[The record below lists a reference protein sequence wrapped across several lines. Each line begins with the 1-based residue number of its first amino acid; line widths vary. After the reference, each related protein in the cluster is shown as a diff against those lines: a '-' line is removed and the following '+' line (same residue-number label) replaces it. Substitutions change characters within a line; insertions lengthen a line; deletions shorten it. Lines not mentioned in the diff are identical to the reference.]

1 MTQQTSKIPISSI
14 ILDEDIY
21 PRKGIDH
28 KRVAIFSENIRDGFR
43 FDPIEVEPCP
53 DRPGW
58 YRLLDGAHRWSAFK
72 STGVEEVE
80 AIIKD
85 LDGNDPLLYAAK
97 KAIGPRQL
105 TEDESRDTARRAYS
119 GNASLSS
126 VDIGKAIGRARR
138 TVDSYIADLR
148 AVNQMGLDIK
158 IFRMNRLGIPQDRI
172 AERLGLA
179 RTSFQYHLPK
189 MATLPDS
196 ANGDLASGFT
206 VAQVAQKH
214 GWADPMG
221 WSLALEGKNDHDRFK
236 ELGWGFCTWDN
247 LKVTRKWEWN
257 DCDKQF
263 GDDWP
268 GRIPAQLIAHILR
281 YFTKPDDLV
290 LDPMAGG
297 GVTPDACLAL
307 GRRCWAFDMMDR
319 PETRPEIEPF
329 TWDISS
335 DQGLLWPV
343 SAKEKPDLVIF
354 DPPYFDKKA
363 DSYDKKSISGLS
375 RKAYLEFLEAFF
387 ILLKLNVKK
396 KTRLAF
402 INADWRDFQNTSAA
416 EEKYKGG
423 ILIDDYIDILKRT
436 GWYHTHI
443 IQAPISSQRFNAG
456 VVCAMQKKNILG
468 VISRYVII
476 LGTYH

>member
-14 ILDEDIY
+14 VLDEDIY

-28 KRVAIFSENIRDGFR
+28 RRVGMFAENIRDGFR
-43 FDPIEVEPCP
+43 FDPIEVERCP
-53 DRPGW
+53 ASPDL
-58 YRLLDGAHRWSAFK
+58 YRLLDGAHRWSAYK
-72 STGVEEVE
+72 TTGVTEIE
-80 AIIKD
+80 AVIKD

-105 TEDESRDTARRAYS
+105 SEDEARDTARRAYT
-119 GNASLSS
+119 GNSSLSS
-126 VDIGKAIGRARR
+126 ADIGKAIGRSRQ
-138 TVDSYIADLR
+138 TVDVYIADLR
-148 AVNQMGLDIK
+148 AVNQMALDIK
-158 IFRMNRLGIPQDRI
+158 IFRMHRLGIPQDRI
-172 AERLGLA
+172 SERLGLA

-189 MATLPDS
+189 MPVLANS
-196 ANGDLASGFT
+196 ANGDLSRGFT

-214 GWADPMG
+214 GWTDPMV
-221 WSLALEGKNDHDRFK
+221 WSLTLEGKNDHDRFK
-236 ELGWGFCTWDN
+236 ELGWGFNTWD
-247 LKVTRKWEWN
+247 KWEWN
-257 DCDKQF
+257 DCDKRF

-281 YFTKPDDLV
+281 CFSKPDDLI

-297 GVTPDACLAL
+297 GVTPDTCLAM

-319 PETRPEIEPF
+319 PETRPEIEPW

-343 SAKEKPDLVIF
+343 SAKEKPDLIIF

-375 RKAYLEFLEAFF
+375 RKAYLEFIEAFLA
-387 ILLKLNVKK
+387 LLKLNVKK

-402 INADWRDFQNTSAA
+402 INADWRDFQNTPAI

-423 ILIDDYIDILKRT
+423 ILIDDYLDILKRT

-443 IQAPISSQRFNAG
+443 IQAPMSSQRFNAG
-456 VVCAMQKKNILG
+456 VVSAMQKKNILG

-476 LGTYH
+476 LGQEC

>member
-1 MTQQTSKIPISSI
+1 MTQQTSKILISSI
-14 ILDEDIY
+14 VLDEDIY

-28 KRVAIFSENIRDGFR
+28 RRVGMFAENIRDGFR
-43 FDPIEVEPCP
+43 FDPIEVERCP
-53 DRPGW
+53 ASPDL
-58 YRLLDGAHRWSAFK
+58 YRLLDGAHRWSAYK
-72 STGVEEVE
+72 TTGVTEIE
-80 AIIKD
+80 AVIKD

-105 TEDESRDTARRAYS
+105 SEDEARDTARRAYT
-119 GNASLSS
+119 GNSSLSS
-126 VDIGKAIGRARR
+126 ADIGKAIGRSRQ
-138 TVDSYIADLR
+138 TVDVYIADLR
-148 AVNQMGLDIK
+148 AVNQMALDIK
-158 IFRMNRLGIPQDRI
+158 IFRMHRLGFPQDRI
-172 AERLGLA
+172 SERLGLA

-189 MATLPDS
+189 MPVLANS
-196 ANGDLASGFT
+196 ANGDLSRGFT

-214 GWADPMG
+214 GWTDPMV
-221 WSLALEGKNDHDRFK
+221 WSLTLEGKNDHDRFK
-236 ELGWGFCTWDN
+236 ELGWGFNTWD
-247 LKVTRKWEWN
+247 KWEWN
-257 DCDKQF
+257 DCDKRF

-281 YFTKPDDLV
+281 CFSKPDDLI

-297 GVTPDACLAL
+297 GVTPDTCLAM

-319 PETRPEIEPF
+319 PETRPEIEPW

-343 SAKEKPDLVIF
+343 SAKEKPDLIIF

-375 RKAYLEFLEAFF
+375 RKAYLEFIEAFLA
-387 ILLKLNVKK
+387 LLKLNVKK

-402 INADWRDFQNTSAA
+402 INADWRDFQNTPAI

-423 ILIDDYIDILKRT
+423 ILIDDYLDILKRT

-443 IQAPISSQRFNAG
+443 IQAPMSSQRFNAG
-456 VVCAMQKKNILG
+456 VVSAMQKKNILG

-476 LGTYH
+476 LGQEC

>member
-1 MTQQTSKIPISSI
+1 MTHQPTKIAVSSI
-14 ILDEDIY
+14 ILDETIY

-28 KRVAIFSENIRDGFR
+28 RRVGIFSENIRDGFR
-43 FDPIEVEPCP
+43 FDPIEVEQVP
-53 DRPGW
+53 DRDGI
-58 YRLLDGAHRWSAFK
+58 YRLLDGAHRWNAYK
-72 STGVEEVE
+72 STGAAEVD
-80 AIIKD
+80 ALIKD
-85 LDGNDPLLYAAK
+85 LEGNDPLLYAAK

-105 TEDESRDTARRAYS
+105 TEDEAKDTARRAYE
-119 GNASLSS
+119 GNANLSS

-148 AVNQMGLDIK
+148 AATHMGRDIK

-172 AERLGLA
+172 AKRLGMDQK
-179 RTSFQYHLPK
+179 TIHNHLGK
-189 MATLPDS
+189 MAALPNFL
-196 ANGDLASGFT
+196 NGDLSLGFT
-206 VAQVAQKH
+206 VESVAEKH
-214 GWADPMG
+214 GWTEPMV

-247 LKVTRKWEWN
+247 LKVTRKWEFN
-257 DCDKQF
+257 DCDKRF

-281 YFTKPDDLV
+281 CFSKPDDLI

-297 GVTPDACLAL
+297 GVTPDTCLAM
-307 GRRCWAFDMMDR
+307 GRRCWAFDLMDR
-319 PETRPEIEPF
+319 SDTRPEIEPF

-343 SAKEKPDLVIF
+343 SAKEKPDLIIF
-354 DPPYFDKKA
+354 EPPYFDKKA
-363 DSYDKKSISGLS
+363 GDYDKKSISGLS

-387 ILLKLNVKK
+387 ILLKQNVKK
-396 KTRLAF
+396 TTRMAF
-402 INADWRDFQNTSAA
+402 INADWRDFQNTPAI

-423 ILIDDYIDILKRT
+423 ILIDDYLDILKKT

-443 IQAPISSQRFNAG
+443 IQAPMSSQRFNAG
-456 VVCAMQKKNILG
+456 VVSAMQQKTSWALSAG
-468 VISRYVII
+468 M
-476 LGTYH
+476 